1 MTTSKAVLH
10 KGDEGAFRALM
21 QSPAV
26 RSATAAVADA
36 VLANLRASWPEGD
49 EVSSMEGVPV
59 FERASYEMADGRPAE
74 WVKVNHAKAVMHEA
88 RSGFITMSVA
98 AAGGKI
104 SRR

>member
-10 KGDEGAFRALM
+10 KGDDAAFRALM

-26 RSATAAVADA
+26 RAATEAVAEA
-36 VLANLRASWPEGD
+36 ILVNLRASWPEED
-49 EVSSMEGVPV
+49 ERPSMDGVQV
-59 FERASYEMADGRPAE
+59 FERTSHTMADGRPAE
-74 WVKVNHAKAVMHEA
+74 WVKVNHAMAAAHEA
-88 RSGFITMSVA
+88 RSGFVTMSVA